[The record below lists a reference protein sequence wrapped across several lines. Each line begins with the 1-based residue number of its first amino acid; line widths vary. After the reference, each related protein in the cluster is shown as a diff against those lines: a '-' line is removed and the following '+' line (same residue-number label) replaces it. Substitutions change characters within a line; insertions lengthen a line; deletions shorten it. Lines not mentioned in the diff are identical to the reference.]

1 MSWLRKL
8 QRMLALPQTLSNTST
23 GIFDTFTTDAF
34 TPSSN
39 DMQIPHRRYKGSTGS
54 GKTNAASVDI
64 LGFAKRGD
72 YWITAVYPHPQAGEL
87 LIAELFAIFGEA
99 IFDRLIVE
107 RLSDTDRV
115 IPRQF
120 IFSSSDADPYQK
132 AIQDDEYRGAFVDI
146 LLPSQEK
153 ATLGDQPSKLENLNL
168 AISAKQKLDT
178 WISDSWTHHLLEKHP
193 VNEFAKLHL
202 PGDFK
207 IQLEAIDSLDPK
219 SRLMGPGSAVRLM
232 KPVMGSPVIQVRT
245 FTPESHDDVEF
256 KNKGGIRIILG
267 GDVSKDALRVLV
279 GADFQRTVRDA
290 KRRLLNPGIYF
301 VDEATNYGL
310 YGQFESDALSTVR
323 AFNISM
329 WHAIQSEN
337 YPTQDIKR
345 NVAQNVDDYIF
356 LQRDPDEAFNSARTL
371 NAARDLYEI
380 HHEDVSYRS
389 VDTDEFITRK
399 GKSVTKGEKGK
410 SVTESEQLIQKKREE
425 EVRRQVYNPLTQQT
439 ERRSD
444 QLMILRTGECW
455 VNARGRAPYRMQVP
469 LFPDSWAFPGL
480 AQAKADECIRL
491 LKQRLPYRTPV
502 AVPFPVLAK
511 TTTSSGGSGK
521 NRPSQNLPKPP
532 GRPGNWSKKK

>member
-23 GIFDTFTTDAF
+23 GIFDTFTTDDS

-54 GKTNAASVDI
+54 GKTNAADVD
-64 LGFAKRGD
+64 LLEFARRAD
-72 YWITAVYPHPQAGEL
+72 YWITAVFPHPQAGEL

-107 RLSDTDRV
+107 RLSDTDRI

-120 IFSSSDADPYQK
+120 IYSSSDPDPFK
-132 AIQDDEYRGAFVDI
+132 RGIENDEYRGAFVDI

-153 ATLGDQPSKLENLNL
+153 ATIGDQPSKAENLSL
-168 AISAKQKLDT
+168 AITVKQNLDV
-178 WISDSWTHHLLEKHP
+178 WIPDSWTHHLLEKHP

-202 PGDFK
+202 PEEVRL
-207 IQLEAIDSLDPK
+207 QLEGIDTLDQK
-219 SRLMGPGSAVRLM
+219 SRQMGPGSAVRLI
-232 KPVMGSPVIQVRT
+232 KPVMGSPVMQVRT
-245 FTPESHDDVEF
+245 CLPEDFDWTAF
-256 KNKGGIRIILG
+256 KNKGGIHIILG
-267 GDVSKDALRVLV
+267 GDISKDALRVHV

-323 AFNISM
+323 AFGVSM

-337 YPTQDIKR
+337 YATPEIKR

-399 GKSVTKGEKGK
+399 GKSVTKGEKVK

-469 LFPDSWAFPGL
+469 LFTDSWAFPGL

-491 LKQRLPYRTPV
+491 LKQREPYKTPV
-502 AVPFPVLAK
+502 SVEFP
-511 TTTSSGGSGK
+511 TTPKGK
-521 NRPSQNLPKPP
+521 KGMRK
-532 GRPGNWSKKK
+532 